1 MKLPGWFGR
10 SLAAVVVAGGL
21 FVACGGDDDNSTL
34 GTTVLDPGGSTIT
47 GDIDSANTNGDTSL
61 AGITVKVERD
71 RAVTTTTDA
80 AGGFTLIDAPTGDVI
95 VTFTRG
101 ACSSSFVL
109 EQLISRSSLTL
120 GGITIA
126 CGSATVGSI
135 VETFRAVINDDP
147 PSPATPIHNCV
158 RVGDDNQFRDVD
170 GSTATVIDRDGS
182 VANFDRLAEE
192 NLIEV
197 TGNRAGVGVA
207 GITDATS
214 IRIIEGDVIDPCSID
229 GLPPT

>member
-1 MKLPGWFGR
+1 M
-10 SLAAVVVAGGL
+10 
-21 FVACGGDDDNSTL
+21 
-34 GTTVLDPGGSTIT
+34 
-47 GDIDSANTNGDTSL
+47 
-61 AGITVKVERD
+61 
-71 RAVTTTTDA
+71 
-80 AGGFTLIDAPTGDVI
+80 
-95 VTFTRG
+95 
-101 ACSSSFVL
+101 
-109 EQLISRSSLTL
+109 ISRSSLTL
-120 GGITIA
+120 GGITIG

-135 VETFRAVINDDP
+135 AEMFRAVINDDP
-147 PSPATPIHNCV
+147 PNPATPIHNCV